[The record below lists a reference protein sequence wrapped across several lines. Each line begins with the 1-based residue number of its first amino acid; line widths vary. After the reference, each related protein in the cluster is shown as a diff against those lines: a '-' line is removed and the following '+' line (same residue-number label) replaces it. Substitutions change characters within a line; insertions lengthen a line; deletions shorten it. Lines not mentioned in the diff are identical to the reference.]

1 MEGLK
6 PRIDSIGAI
15 TTMSSGMWAEK
26 YRPQT
31 LDKMVNQTEIVSR
44 LKNFVKERNL
54 PHLLFVGPAG
64 VGKTTSILALAR
76 DLYGP
81 GYQSFILELNA
92 SDERGIDVIREKVKN
107 FARTA
112 AISSEVPFKILIMD
126 EADNLTSP
134 AQHALRR
141 TMERY
146 TRTCRF
152 CLIGNYSESIIEPI
166 QSRCSIFRF
175 GPLSEVDSKGW
186 IRSIAVKEG
195 VNLIEEGVD
204 AIYEAAIGDLRKAVN
219 LLQAAAATSGGEV
232 DDVAIYS
239 VLGRVSPGRIRE
251 MLNLGLKGQFLEAR
265 EILRALLIDE
275 GLAADDIIRM
285 VYSEVLRLGIP
296 ERWKVKLSDAIGE
309 IDYRLTQGARPEI
322 QLGALVA
329 KLALAGEEIDR

>member
-1 MEGLK
+1 M
-6 PRIDSIGAI
+6 
-15 TTMSSGMWAEK
+15 
-26 YRPQT
+26 
-31 LDKMVNQTEIVSR
+31 
-44 LKNFVKERNL
+44 
-54 PHLLFVGPAG
+54 
-64 VGKTTSILALAR
+64 
-76 DLYGP
+76 
-81 GYQSFILELNA
+81 
-92 SDERGIDVIREKVKN
+92 
-107 FARTA
+107 
-112 AISSEVPFKILIMD
+112 
-126 EADNLTSP
+126 
-134 AQHALRR
+134 
-141 TMERY
+141 
-146 TRTCRF
+146 
-152 CLIGNYSESIIEPI
+152 
-166 QSRCSIFRF
+166 
-175 GPLSEVDSKGW
+175 
-186 IRSIAVKEG
+186 
-195 VNLIEEGVD
+195 NLIEEGVD